1 MRAGRRSMLTFC
13 LSSSRPR
20 AIFASSNRSSR
31 RNHLIIYRHLVQAR
45 QVGMLAFVEVVAVS
59 EKSEVVENEGDS
71 FGGEDGVRVGD
82 MNVEMRAGRIA
93 GVSELCDHLA
103 RFYFLMD
110 AHADAVL
117 LQMREHEVFV
127 RRDANDDVI
136 AGDVRQRDGWRLA
149 GRVIFVF

>member
-1 MRAGRRSMLTFC
+1 
-13 LSSSRPR
+13 
-20 AIFASSNRSSR
+20 
-31 RNHLIIYRHLVQAR
+31 
-45 QVGMLAFVEVVAVS
+45 MLAFVEVVAVS

-127 RRDANDDVI
+127 RRDADDDVI
-136 AGDVRQRDGWRLA
+136 AGDVLQRDGWRLA
-149 GRVIFVF
+149 GRMIFEVVDDFRDFAAGHRMQRLAEAPIVFIAISIVVKRFAVLAD